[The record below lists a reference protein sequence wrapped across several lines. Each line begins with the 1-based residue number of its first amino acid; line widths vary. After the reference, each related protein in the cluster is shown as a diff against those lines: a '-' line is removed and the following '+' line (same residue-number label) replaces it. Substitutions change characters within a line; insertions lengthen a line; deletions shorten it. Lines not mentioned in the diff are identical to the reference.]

1 MGRCDA
7 VGGNFRRQIIWNGFA
22 KNCINVQEL
31 NIYTVK
37 QTAWGAVCF
46 RRRYF
51 YYGV

>member
-7 VGGNFRRQIIWNGFA
+7 VGGNFGRIVP
-22 KNCINVQEL
+22 KNCVNVQEL